1 MFPSPIPVTHG
12 RNRCYIH
19 IYSKVWPFQQRTFA
33 ARQEARKGENKKQKQ
48 KGTVSESIT
57 LINWTDCRLTAQN
70 YANSTENKIKFL
82 TYGKLESGEW
92 SVEWSGVLLVWHWLA
107 NVTVQGPSHLMVN
120 FLDANHTSGTN
131 HTNPARAVVE
141 DDQQISWLLN
151 IFLMNFSFAL
161 AEFLSRSLVP
171 VPVPSSFELNCKYVP
186 KMAATGRCD
195 DHSAATISHV
205 HLYVNSECILEARR
219 GEPRQPAKGRQQCSI
234 KNAKTFSEMQAKCC
248 S

>member
-1 MFPSPIPVTHG
+1 MPGQDTTHTHTHICIDAAKVEPERSEKFRNQKSNIYLDFAKRKLQTQKHQAASVFPSPIPVTHG

-92 SVEWSGVLLVWHWLA
+92 SVEWSGVLLV
-107 NVTVQGPSHLMVN
+107 
-120 FLDANHTSGTN
+120 
-131 HTNPARAVVE
+131 
-141 DDQQISWLLN
+141 
-151 IFLMNFSFAL
+151 
-161 AEFLSRSLVP
+161 
-171 VPVPSSFELNCKYVP
+171 
-186 KMAATGRCD
+186 
-195 DHSAATISHV
+195 
-205 HLYVNSECILEARR
+205 
-219 GEPRQPAKGRQQCSI
+219 
-234 KNAKTFSEMQAKCC
+234 
-248 S
+248 